1 MARPGT
7 AAIPGTPSA
16 VLGGMTRLM
25 KATMALS
32 LAAGLL
38 LTACGS
44 SSYNGNKSSASTSAS
59 TSTTVAAKEASTS
72 GGAATV
78 KVADNPKFGKLLV
91 GPDGRTLY
99 LFEKD
104 KGTTTACTGGCA
116 DNWPALTAASPSGG
130 DGVDQSKLST
140 ADGEAP
146 NQVVYNGHLLYYFA
160 GDKAAGDTNGA
171 GIPSWYPVNPS
182 GEKIDND

>member
-1 MARPGT
+1 
-7 AAIPGTPSA
+7 
-16 VLGGMTRLM
+16 MTRLM
-25 KATMALS
+25 KATMALT

-44 SSYNGNKSSASTSAS
+44 DSNGDTKASSSP
-59 TSTTVAAKEASTS
+59 STTTAGKEASTS
-72 GGAATV
+72 GAAATV

-91 GPDGRTLY
+91 GADGRTLY

-104 KGTTTACTGGCA
+104 SGTTTACTGGCV
-116 DNWPALTAASPSGG
+116 DNWPALTATSPTGG

-140 ADGEAP
+140 ADGEKP

-160 GDKAAGDTNGA
+160 GDKAAGDVNGA
-171 GIPSWYPVNPS
+171 GIPAWYPVNPS
-182 GEKIDND
+182 GDKIDND